1 MNSNFIAWL
10 LLGASV
16 VSEVAGT
23 IALKH
28 SNGFTRLFP
37 AVLAASCYVLA
48 VWLMSIAMKQLEMG
62 LTYAVWAA
70 SGIAVTAIVGI
81 VVYGE
86 PATTFTLA
94 GLGLVVGGVV
104 LLALSAKYA

>member
-1 MNSNFIAWL
+1 MGSNLVSWL
-10 LLGASV
+10 LIGVSV

-28 SNGFTRLFP
+28 SEGFSRLLP
-37 AVLAASCYVLA
+37 AALAGSCYVFA

-70 SGIAVTAIVGI
+70 SGTAVTAVVGMAI
-81 VVYGE
+81 YGE
-86 PATTFTLA
+86 PATVFRLL

-104 LLALSAKYA
+104 VLNLGTR